1 MSTTTA
7 GALPLPLLDRVRLP
21 VGAGFSSSSTDEYL
35 TSSSTA
41 GSFPLPL
48 LLELARFPVVAALLG
63 VWISTAKV
71 ALLGDETC
79 AAPLE
84 VLVERWDADADDSAG
99 GAGPDRCPERRRGE
113 VAGGCVAGSVAAG
126 TAGGSA
132 AVLAERRGAIGAML
146 GVVGKVDGGAF

>member
-1 MSTTTA
+1 M
-7 GALPLPLLDRVRLP
+7 
-21 VGAGFSSSSTDEYL
+21 
-35 TSSSTA
+35 
-41 GSFPLPL
+41 
-48 LLELARFPVVAALLG
+48 
-63 VWISTAKV
+63 
-71 ALLGDETC
+71 LGDEAC

-84 VLVERWDADADDSAG
+84 VLVERRDADADDSAG
-99 GAGPDRCPERRRGE
+99 GAGPDRCPERRGGE